1 MRWCGDTEGG
11 GPSSNGSGAGYAWE
25 HMAGA
30 AADLPLGL
38 LGI

>member
-1 MRWCGDTEGG
+1 MGDTEGG
-11 GPSSNGSGAGYAWE
+11 GLSSNGSGAGYASE

-30 AADLPLGL
+30 VVDLPLGL